1 MEEQGNIRDSIIE
14 AKSYSTLLRL
24 RDTVASMRGGRV
36 PFSVYFEL
44 RGGRVNEK
52 IALFERP
59 RCESVSITVIAP
71 DGSRHTISQDQCR
84 EALSTGTLPPDY
96 VRSLYGEGADIQ
108 IEQKILAGGVE
119 LTQDRL
125 EGIIE
130 RIDRIQ
136 KEFEEVYAFT
146 SQIPRIS
153 SEIREINMRLDS
165 LSKRLDALLGGH

>member
-24 RDTVASMRGGRV
+24 RDTVASMRGRV

-44 RGGRVNEK
+44 RGRVNEK

-84 EALSTGTLPPDY
+84 EALSTGTLPDY

-165 LSKRLDALLGGH
+165 LSKRLDALLGH